1 MAILEMM
8 EDRIGHGPRWPT
20 YADMKCVS
28 ENGRVSNLTDDIR
41 TLAVG
46 CSCLQCANIANN
58 TLEKT
63 ERLGSLFVRP
73 VLVVRTIAKLRTS
86 CGCSCQAQAL
96 AIVHIAKGFRGVSLE
111 AYRKHCHRKNMGTL
125 EEWAQKVR
133 IPSYIKAWLS
143 LKACVALVPTL

>member
-1 MAILEMM
+1 M
-8 EDRIGHGPRWPT
+8 GHGPRWPT

-46 CSCLQCANIANN
+46 CSFLQCANIANN

-73 VLVVRTIAKLRTS
+73 VFVVRRIAKLRTS

-96 AIVHIAKGFRGVSLE
+96 AIVHIAKGFRGVSLVGISQALSQE
-111 AYRKHCHRKNMGTL
+111 EHGHFGRMGSEGADSQL
-125 EEWAQKVR
+125 H
-133 IPSYIKAWLS
+133 
-143 LKACVALVPTL
+143 